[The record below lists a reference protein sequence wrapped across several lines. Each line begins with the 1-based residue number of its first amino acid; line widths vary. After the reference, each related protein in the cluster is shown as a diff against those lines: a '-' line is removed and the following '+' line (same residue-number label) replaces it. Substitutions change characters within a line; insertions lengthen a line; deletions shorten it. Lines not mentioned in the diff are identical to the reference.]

1 MLANDRSPAGQA
13 RSEEGIVTTTRELI
27 DRFAGSLDGAAAVVT
42 GAGSGIGRACAEA
55 FARCGADVAL
65 MGRREPALKETA
77 GLVEA
82 AGRRALVLPADVGD
96 AAAVLDAVARAD
108 AELGGTIS
116 VAVANAGVNA
126 WGELDELTPE
136 MLRDALA
143 TNVEGV
149 ANLARA
155 VVPGMRERGSGKL
168 LVVASD
174 NGRRAEPAGGGY
186 VASKFGAV
194 GLSLSLSQEL
204 YAAGVGVHI
213 LEPGCVDTDWYGA
226 DEDDV
231 PRDKMLRA
239 DDVAYLAV
247 VLATLPPSIVL
258 EEALMLPRGLLVEP
272 W

>member
-1 MLANDRSPAGQA
+1 
-13 RSEEGIVTTTRELI
+13 VTTTRDLI
-27 DRFAGSLDGAAAVVT
+27 ARFEGSLEGQVAVVT

-65 MGRREPALKETA
+65 MGRREPALEETA

-82 AGRRALVLPADVGD
+82 AGRRALVLTADVGD
-96 AAAVLDAVARAD
+96 ATAVLDAVTRAD
-108 AELGGTIS
+108 SELGAAS

-126 WGELDELTPE
+126 WGELDELTPA
-136 MLRDALA
+136 MLREALA

-155 VVPGMRERGSGKL
+155 VVPGMRERGAGKL

-174 NGRRAEPAGGGY
+174 NGRRAEPGGGGY
-186 VASKFGAV
+186 VASKFAAV
-194 GLSLSLSQEL
+194 GLTLSLSQEL
-204 YAAGVGVHI
+204 YAAGIGVHV

-258 EEALMLPRGLLVEP
+258 EEALLLPRGLLVEP

>member
-1 MLANDRSPAGQA
+1 MS
-13 RSEEGIVTTTRELI
+13 TTRELI
-27 DRFAGSLDGAAAVVT
+27 GRFAGSLDGAVAVVT

-82 AGRRALVLPADVGD
+82 AGRRALVLRADVGD
-96 AAAVLDAVARAD
+96 PAAILAAVAHAET
-108 AELGGTIS
+108 ELGPAS

-126 WGELDELTPE
+126 WGELDELTPA
-136 MLRDALA
+136 MLREALA

-155 VVPGMRERGSGKL
+155 VVPGMRERGAGKL

-174 NGRRAEPAGGGY
+174 NGRRAEPGGGGY

-194 GLSLSLSQEL
+194 G
-204 YAAGVGVHI
+204 
-213 LEPGCVDTDWYGA
+213 
-226 DEDDV
+226 
-231 PRDKMLRA
+231 
-239 DDVAYLAV
+239 
-247 VLATLPPSIVL
+247 
-258 EEALMLPRGLLVEP
+258 
-272 W
+272 

>member
-1 MLANDRSPAGQA
+1 MS
-13 RSEEGIVTTTRELI
+13 TTRELI
-27 DRFAGSLDGAAAVVT
+27 GRFAGSLDGAVAVVT

-96 AAAVLDAVARAD
+96 PEAVLDAVARAD
-108 AELGGTIS
+108 AELGPAS

-126 WGELDELTPE
+126 WGELDELTPA
-136 MLRDALA
+136 MLREALA

-155 VVPGMRERGSGKL
+155 VVPGMRERGAGKL
-168 LVVASD
+168 LVIASD
-174 NGRRAEPAGGGY
+174 NGRRAEPGGGGY

-231 PRDKMLRA
+231 PRDKMLSA

-258 EEALMLPRGLLVEP
+258 EETLLLPRGLLVEP

>member
-1 MLANDRSPAGQA
+1 M
-13 RSEEGIVTTTRELI
+13 TTTWELI
-27 DRFAGSLDGAAAVVT
+27 GRFAGALDGSVAVVT

-65 MGRREPALKETA
+65 FGRREHALEETA
-77 GLVEA
+77 RLVEA
-82 AGRRALVLPADVGD
+82 ASRRAVVLPVDVGD
-96 AAAVLDAVARAD
+96 PEAVLDAVAHLN
-108 AELGGTIS
+108 AELGQAS

-126 WGELDELTPE
+126 WGELDELTPDL
-136 MLRDALA
+136 LREALM

-155 VVPGMRERGSGKL
+155 VVPGMRSRGAGKL

-174 NGRRAEPAGGGY
+174 NGRRAEPGGGGY

-204 YAAGVGVHI
+204 YAAGVGVHV
-213 LEPGCVDTDWYGA
+213 LEPGCVDTDWYGE
-226 DEDDV
+226 DEEDV
-231 PRDKMLRA
+231 PRDRMLRA

-247 VLATLPPSIVL
+247 VLATLPSSIVL
-258 EEALMLPRGLLVEP
+258 EEALLLPRGLLVEP

>member
-1 MLANDRSPAGQA
+1 M
-13 RSEEGIVTTTRELI
+13 TTRDLI
-27 DRFAGSLDGAAAVVT
+27 GRFAGSMEGGVAVVT

-55 FARCGADVAL
+55 MARCGAVVCL
-65 MGRREPALKETA
+65 VGRRADALEETA
-77 GLVEA
+77 RLVETT
-82 AGRRALVLPADVGD
+82 GRRALVAPADVGD
-96 AAAVLDAVARAD
+96 PGEVLDAVVRANT
-108 AELGGTIS
+108 ELGGVT

-126 WGELDELTPE
+126 WGELDELSPE
-136 MLRDALA
+136 LLRQALA

-155 VVPGMRERGSGKL
+155 VVPGMRSRGTGKL

-174 NGRRAEPAGGGY
+174 NGRRAEPGGGGY

-204 YAAGVGVHI
+204 YAAGIGVHI
-213 LEPGCVDTDWYGA
+213 LEPGCVDTDWYGQ
-226 DEDDV
+226 DEEDV
-231 PRDKMLRA
+231 PRSKMLSA

-247 VLATLPPSIVL
+247 VLATLPASIVL
-258 EEALMLPRGLLVEP
+258 EETLLVPRALLVEP